1 VLINLTM
8 CKVTEHLFVLMD

>member
-1 VLINLTM
+1 M